1 MRYEEMKEEEL
12 KETLELVKR
21 VFDEFEAPDYTD
33 EGVTNFY
40 KFIDYDSI
48 LEQLKDNF
56 KIFVAKVEE
65 QIIGMVCIRDYS
77 HVAMLFVDKKYHKK
91 GIGTELMNIVKNY
104 CQEKDEDNYNI
115 TVNSAPF
122 AIDFYHKIGFKDTGK
137 E

>member
-65 QIIGMVCIRDYS
+65 QIIGMVCIVR
-77 HVAMLFVDKKYHKK
+77 MLLRLFWQNCIGLKHNQGRQKKQ
-91 GIGTELMNIVKNY
+91 IGRMRRSIRRSWWNVMSLFLRLRI
-104 CQEKDEDNYNI
+104 I
-115 TVNSAPF
+115 
-122 AIDFYHKIGFKDTGK
+122 
-137 E
+137 

>member
-91 GIGTELMNIVKNY
+91 ESEQN
-104 CQEKDEDNYNI
+104 
-115 TVNSAPF
+115 
-122 AIDFYHKIGFKDTGK
+122 
-137 E
+137 